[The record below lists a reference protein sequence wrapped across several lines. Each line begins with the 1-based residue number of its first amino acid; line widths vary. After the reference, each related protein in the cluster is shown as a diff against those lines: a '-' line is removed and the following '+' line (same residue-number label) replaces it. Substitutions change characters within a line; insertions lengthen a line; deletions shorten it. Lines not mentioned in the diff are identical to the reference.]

1 VDVKTFATLLA
12 RSLIKRGI
20 EREVAVKHAV
30 SLVRTFDEED
40 LSEIASYTTEWDFE
54 DLSDSLA
61 QLIKDKEESK
71 KPAPDETR
79 EISVDVDEDV
89 KIAPGVPD
97 GATREIPVI
106 RDDATRE
113 MPAIRDGAT
122 REIPAIRDDATK
134 EIPTPQSGASENM
147 KTKAFALE
155 NGDAAPTQSFGS
167 IKTSDIAI
175 PPEASDAPT
184 VVDLPVIPEDGEQE
198 IYLDEGDEEE
208 GRVALTK
215 RGRAFFWSIAVLTSP
230 VTIVVSLLVLLVFA
244 LGIAT
249 VCALIAGVFVL
260 VCAEAVAGGGFT
272 LVGLIYGAIEIV
284 GGSLGT
290 GIYEMGLGICCGGIA
305 LAVGILTYNV
315 ATVAL
320 PYALRQLIAFE
331 GYALKRVGPMLDRFR
346 EECNKL

>member
-1 VDVKTFATLLA
+1 MDVKTFATLLA

-113 MPAIRDGAT
+113 MPAVRDGAT

-134 EIPTPQSGASENM
+134 EIPTPQSGVSENM

-230 VTIVVSLLVLLVFA
+230 VTIVASLLVLLVFA

>member
-1 VDVKTFATLLA
+1 MDVKTFATLLA

-61 QLIKDKEESK
+61 QLIKDKGESK

-134 EIPTPQSGASENM
+134 EIPTPQSGVSENM

-284 GGSLGT
+284 GGCLGT

>member
-1 VDVKTFATLLA
+1 MDVKTFATLLA

-20 EREVAVKHAV
+20 EREVVVKHAV

-113 MPAIRDGAT
+113 MPAVRDGAT

-230 VTIVVSLLVLLVFA
+230 VTIVASLLVLLVFA

>member
-1 VDVKTFATLLA
+1 MDVKTFATLLA

-113 MPAIRDGAT
+113 MPAVRDGAT

-230 VTIVVSLLVLLVFA
+230 VTIVASLLVLLVFA